1 MSIRPLTFLVILQL
15 AAKAEEEQL
24 AAQIA
29 TEEAKAATVTAADST
44 EVPAAAAQWEELKT
58 DSGDSYYYNST
69 TQETTWDRPA
79 DLGPATSTTSA
90 PAMANAVTVAVTVQN
105 VKSKLWSLLDGG
117 DFEDMVEA
125 NPDDDAASTETPRDG
140 ESDAVASS
148 VMTADRSLLNLC
160 IKSELQAGRSNLR
173 SVPDVARSP
182 NGTPVRTAATA
193 GWDQQNNMTL
203 RLESDP
209 QFENMR
215 EALARCAT

>member
-1 MSIRPLTFLVILQL
+1 MQTACSYRDVLVILQL

-29 TEEAKAATVTAADST
+29 TEEAKATAGTALET
-44 EVPAAAAQWEELKT
+44 AEAPAAAQWEELKT
-58 DSGDSYYYNST
+58 DSGDSYYYNSA

-79 DLGPATSTTSA
+79 SLGPAAPATSAA

-105 VKSKLWSLLDGG
+105 VKSKLWSLLDCG
-117 DFEDMVEA
+117 DFEDMVES
-125 NPDDDAASTETPRDG
+125 NPDDDTVSTETPREEG
-140 ESDAVASS
+140 SNAAVSS
-148 VMTADRSLLNLC
+148 AMAADRSLLNLC

-173 SVPDVARSP
+173 TVPDIARSP
-182 NGTPVRTAATA
+182 NGTPVRTAASA
-193 GWDQQNNMTL
+193 GWDQKNNMTL

-215 EALARCAT
+215 EALAR

>member
-1 MSIRPLTFLVILQL
+1 LVIAQL
-15 AAKAEEEQL
+15 AAKAEEQQL

-29 TEEAKAATVTAADST
+29 TEEAKATAGTAPET
-44 EVPAAAAQWEELKT
+44 AEAPAAAQWEELKT

-79 DLGPATSTTSA
+79 SLGPAAPATSA

-105 VKSKLWSLLDGG
+105 VKSKLWSLLDCG
-117 DFEDMVEA
+117 DFEDMVES
-125 NPDDDAASTETPRDG
+125 NPDDDTVSSETPREEG
-140 ESDAVASS
+140 SNAAASS

-173 SVPDVARSP
+173 TVPDVARSP
-182 NGTPVRTAATA
+182 NGTPVRTAASA
-193 GWDQQNNMTL
+193 GWDQKNNLTL

-215 EALARCAT
+215 EALAR